1 MEMIKMNEQIRINTK
16 EMEQNYIKAR
26 NTIWDT
32 WINVRKRRLIN
43 KFGIEFEVEI
53 TSLSDDIRKYR
64 KTTTDDMI
72 KFCLTEIDEKNK

>member
-1 MEMIKMNEQIRINTK
+1 MNEQIRINTK

-64 KTTTDDMI
+64 ETRTNDMI